1 MHEQSLMNDLMAKI
15 LAVAEE
21 NNATKIVSV
30 GVWLGALSHMSPGHF
45 REHYE
50 ESSNGTIAEG
60 AELKIELSED
70 VNDPNAQEILLRD
83 IEVAD

>member
-15 LAVAEE
+15 MAVAEE
-21 NNATKIVSV
+21 NNATKVVSV
-30 GVWLGALSHMSPGHF
+30 GVWLGALSHMSPDHF

-70 VNDPNAQEILLRD
+70 INDPNAQEILLRD
-83 IEVAD
+83 IEVTD

>member
-15 LAVAEE
+15 MAVAEE
-21 NNATKIVSV
+21 NNAPKVVSV
-30 GVWLGALSHMSPGHF
+30 GVWLGALSHMSPDHF

-70 VNDPNAQEILLRD
+70 INDPNAQEILLRD
-83 IEVAD
+83 IEVTD

>member
-21 NNATKIVSV
+21 NNANKVTSV
-30 GVWLGALSHMSPGHF
+30 GVWLGALSHMSPAHF

-60 AELKIELSED
+60 ADLQIELSED
-70 VNDPNAQEILLRD
+70 INDPNAQEILLRD